1 MKRNKNRC
9 TFTKDELLLCI
20 KKHKDYPVFYATGYD
35 NMIQF
40 INNKNTRKPG
50 NIENIQ
56 KFINDNRV
64 STNVIYVIFN
74 PKMKRYYIEKM
85 SMKDFNAESVYMN
98 NKKEHL
104 LDVVRFLNKTTKID
118 DVKDCQ
124 ICFDKL
130 PHKYSESIFNLL
142 TYTCE
147 RCFNTTCV
155 SCYIKLQSEKKV
167 GGQSVYEHICPFCKM
182 NKRVNKKECIYV
194 LNKKD
199 CVIERDVYNTKVL
212 EMDAISKET
221 EDESVVKEILYNWF
235 MSL

>member
-50 NIENIQ
+50 NLENIQ
-56 KFINDNRV
+56 KFMNDNRV

-85 SMKDFNAESVYMN
+85 SIKDFNAESVYID

-118 DVKDCQ
+118 DVEDCQ

-130 PHKYSESIFNLL
+130 PHKYSESIFNML

-155 SCYIKLQSEKKV
+155 SCYIKLQSEN
-167 GGQSVYEHICPFCKM
+167 SEHTCPFCKL
-182 NKRVNKKECIYV
+182 KKKVKGKEHIYL
-194 LNKKD
+194 LNRED
-199 CVIERDVYNTKVL
+199 CVIERKVYNEKLL
-212 EMDAISKET
+212 EIDAVNKET
-221 EDESVVKEILYNWF
+221 EDESVVKDILYNWF